1 MKIDKVFKCLE
12 DACKLAALARLHT
25 LSIKVA
31 GELEDADLA
40 AIAYVAALYEACED
54 LPWGHSL
61 LQSHPSFIKLKTAME
76 GESDNAT

>member
-1 MKIDKVFKCLE
+1 MKIGKVLE
-12 DACKLAALARLHT
+12 RLEGACDLAAITRLYS

-54 LPWGHSL
+54 LPWEHSL
-61 LQSHPSFIKLKTAME
+61 LQSHPSFNKLKTAME
-76 GESDNAT
+76 GGADDS